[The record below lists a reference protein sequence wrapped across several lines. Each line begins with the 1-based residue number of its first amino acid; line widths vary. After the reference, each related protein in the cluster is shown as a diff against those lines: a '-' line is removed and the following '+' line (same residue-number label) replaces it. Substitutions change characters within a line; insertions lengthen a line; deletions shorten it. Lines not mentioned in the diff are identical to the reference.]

1 MACILVERG
10 LPFLL
15 TGCQGRL
22 PAAWVNYDIQTS
34 WVGGGFVKEG
44 SKSTREYRETH
55 PKEKL
60 NGCTCT

>member
-34 WVGGGFVKEG
+34 WVGEG
-44 SKSTREYRETH
+44 LSKKAQKVQGNTGKHIQRR
-55 PKEKL
+55 
-60 NGCTCT
+60 N